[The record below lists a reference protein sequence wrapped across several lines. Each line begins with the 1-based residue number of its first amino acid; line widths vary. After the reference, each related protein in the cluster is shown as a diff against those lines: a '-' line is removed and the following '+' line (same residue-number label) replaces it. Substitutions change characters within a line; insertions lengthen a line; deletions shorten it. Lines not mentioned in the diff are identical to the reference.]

1 MADSSIKTFEIQLN
15 GEPHRIDGDTRLLA
29 LIEKL
34 KLRRGRVAVEIN
46 RAVIPKA
53 QWDGIV
59 LRPGDSVEIVNF
71 VGGG

>member
-1 MADSSIKTFEIQLN
+1 VADNSTTAFEIQLN
-15 GEPHRIDGDTRLLA
+15 GESHRIEGDTGLLA

-46 RAVIPKA
+46 RVVVPKA
-53 QWDGIV
+53 DWEKAV

>member
-1 MADSSIKTFEIQLN
+1 VPDNSANTFEIQLN
-15 GEPHRIDGDTRLLA
+15 GEPHKIDADARLIA

-46 RAVIPKA
+46 RTVVPKA
-53 QWDGIV
+53 QWEGVV

>member
-1 MADSSIKTFEIQLN
+1 VADSPKKTFEIQLN
-15 GEPHRIDGDTRLLA
+15 GESHRIEGDANLVA

-46 RAVIPKA
+46 RVVVPKA
-53 QWDGIV
+53 EWGKAV